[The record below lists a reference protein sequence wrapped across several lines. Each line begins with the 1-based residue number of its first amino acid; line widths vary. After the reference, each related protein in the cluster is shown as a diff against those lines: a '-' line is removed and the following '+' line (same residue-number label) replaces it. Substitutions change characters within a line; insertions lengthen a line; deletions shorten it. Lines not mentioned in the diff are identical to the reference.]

1 MSVDGWLHAS
11 SPPFTL
17 LCGGECHGS
26 PLNLFL
32 GVVQIDEKKRV
43 DWNAIRA
50 EYISGGIG
58 QRKLAKKYGVS
69 VNTLIK
75 KANVEGWT
83 KQRDDVYN
91 SCTTEV
97 QQKAIETAVDNAKLK
112 QEIVSVLLS
121 KMRAIAENIPSD
133 ATEKRKTKGRET
145 SVVKLKD
152 LTSAYKDLTADMSPS
167 EESLK
172 AARLLLE
179 GIESAI
185 N

>member
-1 MSVDGWLHAS
+1 M
-11 SPPFTL
+11 
-17 LCGGECHGS
+17 
-26 PLNLFL
+26 

-50 EYISGGIG
+50 EYISTNIS
-58 QRKLAKKYGVS
+58 QRQLAKKYGVTYATIR
-69 VNTLIK
+69 N
-75 KANVEGWT
+75 KAETSGWLDLRDEA
-83 KQRDDVYN
+83 QRKSNAQATQEIADAF
-91 SCTTEV
+91 T
-97 QQKAIETAVDNAKLK
+97 DNAKLK

-121 KMRAIAENIPSD
+121 KMRTIAENIPSD
-133 ATEKRKTKGRET
+133 ATEKRKTKGRDT
-145 SVVKLKD
+145 TVVRLKD

>member
-1 MSVDGWLHAS
+1 M
-11 SPPFTL
+11 
-17 LCGGECHGS
+17 
-26 PLNLFL
+26 

-50 EYISGGIG
+50 EYIGGGIS
-58 QRKLAKKYGVS
+58 QRQLAKKYGV
-69 VNTLIK
+69 TPGALMQ
-75 KANVEGWT
+75 KANREHWQQDKEETVSMALAAS
-83 KQRDDVYN
+83 KQ
-91 SCTTEV
+91 S
-97 QQKAIETAVDNAKLK
+97 TAEAVADNAKLK
-112 QEIVSVLLS
+112 QEIVSMLLS
-121 KMRAIAENIPSD
+121 KMRTIAENIPSD

-185 N
+185 D

>member
-1 MSVDGWLHAS
+1 V
-11 SPPFTL
+11 
-17 LCGGECHGS
+17 
-26 PLNLFL
+26 

-50 EYISGGIG
+50 EYIGGGIS
-58 QRKLAKKYGVS
+58 QRQLAKKYGV
-69 VNTLIK
+69 TPGALMQ
-75 KANVEGWT
+75 KANREHWQQDKEETVSMALAAS
-83 KQRDDVYN
+83 KQ
-91 SCTTEV
+91 S
-97 QQKAIETAVDNAKLK
+97 TAEAVADNAKLK
-112 QEIVSVLLS
+112 QEIVSMLLS
-121 KMRAIAENIPSD
+121 KMRTIAENIPSD

-179 GIESAI
+179 GIKSAI
-185 N
+185 D

>member
-1 MSVDGWLHAS
+1 MASAS
-11 SPPFTL
+11 SPPFIL

-50 EYISGGIG
+50 EYISTNIS
-58 QRKLAKKYGVS
+58 QRQLANKHGVS
-69 VNTLIK
+69 WRTLQERSK
-75 KANVEGWT
+75 REGWIEAREDACVKSVSET
-83 KQRDDVYN
+83 
-91 SCTTEV
+91 C
-97 QQKAIETAVDNAKLK
+97 QKTAEAVADNAKLK

-121 KMRAIAENIPSD
+121 KMRTIAENIPSD

>member
-1 MSVDGWLHAS
+1 MRDEAQRRS
-11 SPPFTL
+11 SAQATQA
-17 LCGGECHGS
+17 
-26 PLNLFL
+26 
-32 GVVQIDEKKRV
+32 V
-43 DWNAIRA
+43 A
-50 EYISGGIG
+50 E
-58 QRKLAKKYGVS
+58 AV
-69 VNTLIK
+69 
-75 KANVEGWT
+75 
-83 KQRDDVYN
+83 
-91 SCTTEV
+91 
-97 QQKAIETAVDNAKLK
+97 VDNAKLK

-121 KMRAIAENIPSD
+121 KMRTIAENIPSD

>member
-1 MSVDGWLHAS
+1 MDGWLHAS
-11 SPPFTL
+11 SPPFIL

-43 DWNAIRA
+43 DWNAIR
-50 EYISGGIG
+50 EDYIKGGIS
-58 QRKLAKKYGVS
+58 QRQLAKKYDVS
-69 VNTLIK
+69 YDTLQDRAEREK
-75 KANVEGWT
+75 W
-83 KQRDDVYN
+83 
-91 SCTTEV
+91 TTERDAFHCKV
-97 QQKAIETAVDNAKLK
+97 TASARQATIEAVTDNAKLK
-112 QEIVSVLLS
+112 QDIVSILLL
-121 KMRAIAENIPSD
+121 KMRTIAENIPSD